1 MTNLNAQ
8 VLHNYANYLERRFDR
23 LELKELRA
31 PDSRRERQMEYY
43 LNELDVVLELINQIE
58 SETK

>member
-1 MTNLNAQ
+1 MTNLNTQ

-31 PDSRRERQMEYY
+31 PDSRREWQMGYC
-43 LNELDVVLELINQIE
+43 LNELDVVLGLIDQIE

>member
-1 MTNLNAQ
+1 MTHLDTT
-8 VLHNYANYLERRFDR
+8 VLRNYANYLERRFDR

-31 PDSRRERQMEYY
+31 PDSRRERQMEHY